1 MQPLLPAGRTFGL
14 ATLVLAAIAGPAAA
28 GDPFDGAVRALS
40 GPLSVARPG
49 PAPALEEG
57 GPDASGWHV
66 RRQTH
71 GIEQV
76 FLVNTLQVVRSRL
89 PLPSGFGLAVTAY
102 DVLGGR
108 VTPRQALAGQI
119 EGEAQSLVFASVHS
133 AMLWLAAKA
142 VAAGGTASVAGAGV
156 SAAAV
161 SATAPAAG
169 AAVAPLSAGKLAGML
184 PGPLAGPLTDFV
196 LFGAAGIAT
205 FAAAGASAAL
215 GWGWQQYQEAA
226 LRSAEAEGLLRGTE
240 RVLGQVPLPP
250 G

>member
-1 MQPLLPAGRTFGL
+1 MNGLRAVKGVLGIGWLGL
-14 ATLVLAAIAGPAAA
+14 AALAGPAAA
-28 GDPFDGAVRALS
+28 GDPFEGAVRALS
-40 GPLSVARPG
+40 GPAAVAHPDPER
-49 PAPALEEG
+49 AFEEA

-66 RRQTH
+66 RRQMH
-71 GIEQV
+71 GIEQM

-102 DVLGGR
+102 DVLDGR
-108 VTPRQALAGQI
+108 ITPRQALAGQV
-119 EGEAQSLVFASVHS
+119 EGEAQSLVFAGVQS

-142 VAAGGTASVAGAGV
+142 VTTGGAASVAGA
-156 SAAAV
+156 SAASV

-169 AAVAPLSAGKLAGML
+169 AAVAPLSAGKVAAMM
-184 PGPLAGPLTDFV
+184 PGPLADFV

-215 GWGWQQYQEAA
+215 GWGWQYYQEAA
-226 LRSAEAEGLLRGTE
+226 LRAAEAEGLLQGAE
-240 RVLGQVPLPP
+240 RVLGQTPLPP